1 MKIMMIILN
10 EMVTDFLKQ
19 KYYCLIRIKLKGNG
33 VKHFTNIRNQK
44 TFRTVS
50 LKLTKIIF
58 TEVKKAKLL
67 FKGKS
72 IAFIIFRKE
81 DDIKII
87 EIYDQKN
94 KSKINT
100 KIQRKNRKPIT
111 KWLNNEI
118 CIILKIYRAKSQIN
132 KK

>member
-67 FKGKS
+67 LKKNQQLLSYSGKKMIS
-72 IAFIIFRKE
+72 KLLKYMTRK
-81 DDIKII
+81 IK
-87 EIYDQKN
+87 
-94 KSKINT
+94 
-100 KIQRKNRKPIT
+100 
-111 KWLNNEI
+111 
-118 CIILKIYRAKSQIN
+118 AK
-132 KK
+132 